1 MLSHLDIMNTQ
12 AEPVRRKT
20 LYLAETLDTK
30 LRIKAAMQRVSVNEL
45 INTVLEKEL
54 KDIDVEGLQQFV
66 S

>member
-1 MLSHLDIMNTQ
+1 MNTQ
-12 AEPVRRKT
+12 AEPIRRKT
-20 LYLAETLDTK
+20 LYLAESLDTK
-30 LRIKAAMQRVSVNEL
+30 LRIRAAMQRVSVNEL

>member
-1 MLSHLDIMNTQ
+1 MNTQ

-20 LYLAETLDTK
+20 LYLSDSLDTK

-45 INTVLEKEL
+45 INTVLEGEL
-54 KDIDVEGLQQFV
+54 KDVDVKGLQQFV